1 MNIFNNVARNR
12 QIVQLVGISLVATA
26 MFGCAKKEE
35 KDTYSYL
42 WDQKFNSCGLSCHD
56 ATVGDTTDNGP
67 DLSTKTK
74 FYDNLV
80 NRSVDGNY
88 ASWVGAR
95 TSNCNNVSFI
105 KPGDANKSTLAASMI
120 SSISASL
127 FASNNCDSA
136 NSVHET
142 LGVTIKDA
150 ELAQALVDWINKGA
164 QNN

>member
-12 QIVQLVGISLVATA
+12 QIVRLIGISMVATA

-127 FASNNCDSA
+127 FASKNCDSA

-150 ELAQALVDWINKGA
+150 ELAQALTDWINKGA